1 MDTYTYIE
9 LGSREIHLYAFNSLT
24 CFRFLRLA
32 RLALIRKETKQE
44 KTNEVGILERLKQL
58 EGMNNWLHSF
68 IARVAVISLH
78 YDQLQSKMQSE
89 KKFMFENKEL
99 LKLELSKTSEILNQV
114 KRSFPR
120 HSKRVTRK

>member
-1 MDTYTYIE
+1 M
-9 LGSREIHLYAFNSLT
+9 
-24 CFRFLRLA
+24 
-32 RLALIRKETKQE
+32 
-44 KTNEVGILERLKQL
+44 GILELLKQL
-58 EGMNNWLHSF
+58 DGMNNWLHSF

-89 KKFMFENKEL
+89 KKYMFENKEL